1 MFLQCTKANGIG
13 HERVVRRRKRSY
25 PVAMPQAAS
34 VIYLPPGVVPVPS
47 QVPQQAGVPFD
58 RSFFEQVL
66 PQAVAAFCE
75 QTGCEGPIVE
85 VLTVDGT
92 THYVNGIS
100 GLTDSWVALH
110 TADPDHDHAV
120 QVFVPFQTIFRVEV
134 HPSSDLHPKRMGFI
148 TSTPGSTQTPPAFT
162 PPQAEPPAPEP
173 TARGRRSRA

>member
-1 MFLQCTKANGIG
+1 
-13 HERVVRRRKRSY
+13 
-25 PVAMPQAAS
+25 MPQAAS
-34 VIYLPPGVVPVPS
+34 VIYLPPGVAPVPS
-47 QVPQQAGVPFD
+47 PVPQQMGVPFD

-134 HPSSDLHPKRMGFI
+134 HPSSDLHPKRMGYV
-148 TSTPGSTQTPPAFT
+148 TPPLKRPRRRT
-162 PPQAEPPAPEP
+162 PAVAAPAPEP
-173 TARGRRSRA
+173 AISPPAARSRPAR